1 MKGIIFD
8 LDGVLINSMPAH
20 FEAWRRAFSEIAN
33 IDVNE
38 RMVYLLEGMRGIDLA
53 KRVLEL
59 NNIDNTSLAQPVT
72 DRKSEIFRL
81 HSRNLP
87 KPFVGVHA
95 LLERSKC
102 LKAVVSGSNRED
114 VNALLKQFK
123 NIEFEVIITADDI
136 GVGKPDP
143 LAFITALRYMNI
155 EKGHAI
161 VIENAPLGIDAA
173 NTAGI
178 QSLVVLNNSP
188 LDLRDFDGKIDN
200 SRILKDTESASIPL
214 HGWCS

>member
-1 MKGIIFD
+1 MTI
-8 LDGVLINSMPAH
+8 LIS
-20 FEAWRRAFSEIAN
+20 I
-33 IDVNE
+33 
-38 RMVYLLEGMRGIDLA
+38 
-53 KRVLEL
+53 
-59 NNIDNTSLAQPVT
+59 QPVT
-72 DRKSEIFRL
+72 DRKSEIFRF

-95 LLERSKC
+95 LLRESKC

>member
-20 FEAWRRAFSEIAN
+20 FEAWRRAFNEIAN

-59 NNIDNTSLAQPVT
+59 NNIDNTSFAQPVT

-81 HSRNLP
+81 HLRNLP

-95 LLERSKC
+95 LLEKSKC

-114 VNALLKQFK
+114 VNALLKPFK
-123 NIEFEVIITADDI
+123 NIEFDVIITADDI

-143 LAFITALRYMNI
+143 LAFITALRSMNI
-155 EKGHAI
+155 DKGQAI

-188 LDLRDFDGKIDN
+188 LNLRDFDGKIDK

-214 HGWCS
+214 NGWCS

>member
-72 DRKSEIFRL
+72 DRKSEIFRF
-81 HSRNLP
+81 HSRNLA